1 MIKNSMREVQF
12 ALTDIQPNCQ
22 KQPNLRKTNDLN
34 WIYMNTPHL
43 YLLNVVYEEPLTW
56 DLFLNTETNVMI
68 SMLFNFMHS

>member
-1 MIKNSMREVQF
+1 
-12 ALTDIQPNCQ
+12 
-22 KQPNLRKTNDLN
+22 
-34 WIYMNTPHL
+34 MNTPHL